1 MRFATL
7 GGQDAPDWLLACLV
21 DLSRLSPAHFAELV
35 QPALH
40 GLLGQPLADGQLTR
54 LADET
59 ALGANRVKAGL
70 AALHHLLNSAAKY
83 QVDTKTL
90 SCELQQLGL
99 PEEHGEAVCDVFAS
113 QREALQVHLR
123 KTSLQRQ
130 CSNSLP
136 LNAAAANLD
145 YGRQNGEVEPPV
157 EQTTGNEAS
166 NAASIALC
174 LQPAPK
180 DSSPLHFFTSPAQ
193 LRSLL
198 DGSAPFKSQPKGLP
212 KLTCRIALAT
222 KRKKGCTPSLDV
234 PLRGAEE
241 APEVIIVQPDEH
253 TKDVSGRR
261 CAYEG
266 SWAGTKNARTLTMTT
281 ATTRGEARWIVYLDG
296 MVVPSASNST
306 LTCARSCSCSSGSTV
321 DTLQSQGCTEASES
335 MTRSPMILVLSPQ
348 DRGKEGP

>member
-1 MRFATL
+1 MRFAAL

-21 DLSRLSPAHFAELV
+21 DLSRLPPAQFAELV
-35 QPALH
+35 QAALH

-59 ALGANRVKAGL
+59 ALGVNRVKAGL

-99 PEEHGEAVCDVFAS
+99 PEEHSEAVCGMFAS

-123 KTSLQRQ
+123 STSLQRQ
-130 CSNSLP
+130 CSYSLP
-136 LNAAAANLD
+136 LNPAAANLKC
-145 YGRQNGEVEPPV
+145 GRQNGEVEPVV

-198 DGSAPFKSQPKGLP
+198 DG
-212 KLTCRIALAT
+212 
-222 KRKKGCTPSLDV
+222 LDV

-253 TKDVSGRR
+253 TEDVSGRR
-261 CAYEG
+261 RAYKG
-266 SWAGTKNARTLTMTT
+266 SWAGTKNARTLTTT
-281 ATTRGEARWIVYLDG
+281 TVTTRGEARWLVYLDG

-306 LTCARSCSCSSGSTV
+306 LTCATSCSCSSGSTI
-321 DTLQSQGCTEASES
+321 DTLQRQSRIQASAS
-335 MTRSPMILVLSPQ
+335 MIRSSRILVHSPE
-348 DRGKEGP
+348 DRGKEGPWPRH